1 MNLSYD
7 LEVQERIIVI
17 GLTLHPNTIEEWY
30 YNNDQVDMLD
40 GQRS

>member
-7 LEVQERIIVI
+7 LKVQERITVI
-17 GLTLHPNTIEEWY
+17 GLTLRPNTVEEWC
-30 YNNDQVDMLD
+30 NDQVDMRD